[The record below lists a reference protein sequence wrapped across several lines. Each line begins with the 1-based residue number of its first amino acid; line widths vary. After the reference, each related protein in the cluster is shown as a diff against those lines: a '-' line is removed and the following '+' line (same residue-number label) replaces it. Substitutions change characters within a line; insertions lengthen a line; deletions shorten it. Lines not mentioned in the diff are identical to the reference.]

1 MSSRPKPWVNDIV
14 VKIDRSWPL
23 VIVLAAGGGSLAL
36 QIVWSELSNGPVL
49 IGRLDRGT
57 RGILYG
63 SLATS
68 AAALLGLTIAAIA
81 ILLTLDD
88 GRASVAEMQK
98 LTAWEIL
105 NRTLLAA
112 ATFLGLDLLVSTVAL
127 GIDSGTN
134 PNAYFEGTA
143 LVVSVVAFCELAVG
157 GIAFALVVLNLTKR
171 D

>member
-1 MSSRPKPWVNDIV
+1 MTSWRKSWVDDIA
-14 VKIDRSWPL
+14 VKIDRAWPF
-23 VIVLAAGGGSLAL
+23 VIVLVAGGCSLAV
-36 QIVWSELSNGPVL
+36 QIIWSELSNGPVL
-49 IGRLDRGT
+49 IGRLDPGT

-88 GRASVAEMQK
+88 NRTSVAEMQK

-112 ATFLGLDLLVSTVAL
+112 ATFLGFDLLVSTVAL
-127 GIDSGTN
+127 GVDSGKHTN
-134 PNAYFEGTA
+134 GYFEGA
-143 LVVSVVAFCELAVG
+143 VLAVSVVAFCELAVG
-157 GIAFALVVLNLTKR
+157 GIAFALVVLNLTGR